1 MGLKN
6 SGVAALVMGA
16 GSAHVEVAGY
26 ISGTIQVHDD
36 AVRRKHQRRERHEC
50 ESAEEAEELI

>member
-1 MGLKN
+1 
-6 SGVAALVMGA
+6 
-16 GSAHVEVAGY
+16 VEVAGH